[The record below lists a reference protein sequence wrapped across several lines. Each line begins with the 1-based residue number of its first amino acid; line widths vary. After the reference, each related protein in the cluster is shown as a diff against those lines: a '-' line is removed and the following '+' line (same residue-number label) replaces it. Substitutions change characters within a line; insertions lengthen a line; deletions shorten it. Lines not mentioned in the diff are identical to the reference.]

1 MPKKWRIIDLINWAE
16 IYFKQKDFKN
26 PRNEIELII
35 RFVLKI
41 KRIDIYLN
49 FDRVLI
55 KKELKLI
62 KKFIKRRIRKEPIQ
76 YITNLS
82 EFYGIEFFVNEHVLI
97 PRPETEKLIELA
109 KKKLK
114 LVKNP
119 TILDIGTGSGCIAIT
134 MALEKVGCKV
144 MGIDISDNAI
154 KIANKNK
161 NKYNLNNVTFFKIDI
176 LNEIPMGNF
185 DLIIS
190 NPPYISK
197 NEFPDLMED
206 VRNYEPKTALTD
218 YSDGLVFYRRYSKIA
233 KQILKE
239 SGRMILEVGL
249 GSHPRKVKDI
259 FINQGY
265 INAELL
271 KDFNGD
277 YRILLV

>member
-55 KKELKLI
+55 KKELELI

>member
-134 MALEKVGCKV
+134 MALEKAGCKV